1 MKGVVVSKGSFYRHR
16 IFMSN
21 NKVDFDEAT
30 VQEGCGRGLFNERAQ
45 EKLLTILKEGNLI
58 VLNSKGGEKALI
70 KSRHPLCCE

>member
-30 VQEGCGRGLFNERAQ
+30 VQEGCGRGSLMKERRR
-45 EKLLTILKEGNLI
+45 
-58 VLNSKGGEKALI
+58 SF
-70 KSRHPLCCE
+70 